1 MKTFTLTA
9 RINTDSPKAIKL
21 ALKRLLPNASIS
33 AADKG
38 FLVKTKMRGET
49 AKELN
54 RNLLSSL
61 RRVTRK
67 TVLRAEWKSDGKTE
81 RFFDYVSRGT
91 TGIPKTM
98 S

>member
-9 RINTDSPKAIKL
+9 RISTENPKAIKL
-21 ALKRLLPNASIS
+21 ALKQLLPKASVS

-38 FLVKTKMRGET
+38 FLVKTKMRGDT
-49 AKELN
+49 AKDLN

-67 TVLRAEWKSDGKTE
+67 TVLRAEWKSEGKTE
-81 RFFDYVSRGT
+81 RFFDYVSKGT
-91 TGIPKTM
+91 T
-98 S
+98 